1 MTGPLEHRKT
11 ELAKLEQGRKLEELR
26 IQSELAQNQAKLN
39 VCMSA
44 EKEGLL
50 DDRDLDS
57 IPQLIR
63 IRTWI
68 NSLMRFQLQVRVIS
82 LRVSKNLSI
91 LQLS

>member
-1 MTGPLEHRKT
+1 M
-11 ELAKLEQGRKLEELR
+11 AKLERERKLEELR

-39 VCMSA
+39 VCLSA

-57 IPQLIR
+57 IPPADKDKDMEK
-63 IRTWI
+63 
-68 NSLMRFQLQVRVIS
+68 NSLIQFQLQVRVIS